1 MPVGPD
7 DEGAHLGNLLMAARE
22 QVYADVARVL
32 LRLAEDVEAEEV
44 LVEPRGLVPEPVA
57 LRRPQPHLVDD
68 RLGQYGRQRG
78 HERVRVAL
86 EEVDD
91 LLRAHA
97 AVDCVQHALARDL
110 RDLVRV

>member
-22 QVYADVARVL
+22 QVHADVARVL

-44 LVEPRGLVPEPVA
+44 LVEPRGLVREPVA
-57 LRRPQPHLVDD
+57 LRRPMPYLVDD
-68 RLGQYGRQRG
+68 RRGQYGRQRG
-78 HERVRVAL
+78 HERVRVAP

-91 LLRAHA
+91 LLRADA

-110 RDLVRV
+110 RHLVRV